1 MNAGVPQT
9 FEGVP
14 VEFSPFHPHV
24 ADARG
29 FWWNKRIVVGPTFM
43 KLDPR
48 TQASVLM
55 HEVRHCKGYHVEQRV
70 ASLVLLGLPVVLLPL
85 PIIIALLAFGAM
97 WFLVSK
103 LGEGHEL
110 DADAFA
116 AEQGYGVELLT
127 WIRKQGP
134 LEMPF
139 YPDFETRCKR
149 LEAKIKER
157 DDATAQS

>member
-1 MNAGVPQT
+1 MTHEVYQM

-48 TQASVLM
+48 TQASLLF
-55 HEVRHCKGYHVEQRV
+55 HEVRHCKGFHIEQRV
-70 ASLVLLGLPVVLLPL
+70 AGLVLLGLPAALLPL
-85 PIIIALLAFGAM
+85 QIVIALLAFGAM

-103 LGEGHEL
+103 LGESQEL
-110 DADAFA
+110 AADEFA
-116 AEQGYGVELLT
+116 AERGYGVELLA

-139 YPDFETRCKR
+139 YPDFETRCKE
-149 LEAKIKER
+149 LEKRIKER
-157 DDATAQS
+157 ADATA

>member
-1 MNAGVPQT
+1 MTPSLIQT

-29 FWWNKRIVVGPTFM
+29 FFWNKRIVVGPAFM

-48 TQASVLM
+48 TQNSILM
-55 HEVRHCKGYHVEQRV
+55 HEVRHCKGYHIEQRC
-70 ASLVLLGLPVVLLPL
+70 AALVLLGLPAVLLPL
-85 PIIIALLAFGAM
+85 PIIIALVGFAAM
-97 WFLVSK
+97 YFLISK

-116 AEQGYGVELLT
+116 AEHGYGVELLA

-134 LEMPF
+134 LDMLF
-139 YPDFETRCKR
+139 YPDFETRCSR
-149 LEAKIKER
+149 LEAKIKEKG
-157 DDATAQS
+157 DATVQG